1 MQSGKKKKKTLWGPN
16 QKCDA
21 AASNRCTT
29 NLSAFFT
36 LVCSF
41 LLPCGLLKG
50 SLRQPLPAFLKTKR
64 ETDWLSY
71 AVTEMVV
78 GASLHALPVWLL
90 SG

>member
-1 MQSGKKKKKTLWGPN
+1 MQCGKEKKTLWGPN

-21 AASNRCTT
+21 TASNRCAT

-64 ETDWLSY
+64 ETDWLGY
-71 AVTEMVV
+71 AVT
-78 GASLHALPVWLL
+78 GGGGQFAFPVWLL